1 MTHPSTLPDH
11 AADQL
16 ARYKELVERYQG
28 AVDLI
33 SKRGL
38 EEFDRYVSEGL
49 RYAALIARLAG
60 PAPCVVDVGSGVG
73 LPGVV
78 IAIALPGADVR
89 LVERRHRRAAFLEL
103 VVAQL
108 GLGNAEVVEGDV
120 RDLEGVTADVV
131 TAQAVASQT
140 ALVDLTRGVR
150 AEASWL
156 ISRRGPGWREELG
169 LPEAAVGAGQDGEA
183 DGALQDEAGHA
194 AQAEAEL
201 ARADIVE
208 EVLEPHGSLVAIRLP
223 GGSACRS
230 SA

>member
-1 MTHPSTLPDH
+1 MTHGITVPDH

-28 AVDLI
+28 ALDLI

-38 EEFDRYVSEGL
+38 EEFDRYVREGL
-49 RYAALIARLAG
+49 RYAALIERLAG
-60 PAPCVVDVGSGVG
+60 PDPCVVDVGSGVG

-78 IAIALPGADVR
+78 IAVALPGADVH
-89 LVERRHRRAAFLEL
+89 LVERRHRRAVFLEL
-103 VVAQL
+103 TVAQL
-108 GLGNAEVVEGDV
+108 GLGNAKVVEGDV
-120 RDLEGVTADVV
+120 RDLKGVVADVV

-140 ALVDLTRGVR
+140 ALVNLTRGVR
-150 AEASWL
+150 AESSWL
-156 ISRRGPGWREELG
+156 ISRRGPAWREELG
-169 LPEAAVGAGQDGEA
+169 LPEPAVAAGRGSGA
-183 DGALQDEAGHA
+183 DGA

-201 ARADIVE
+201 ATADIVE

>member
-1 MTHPSTLPDH
+1 MTHGSTLPDH

-16 ARYKELVERYQG
+16 AHYKELVDRYQG
-28 AVDLI
+28 TLDLI

-38 EEFDRYVSEGL
+38 EEFDRYVREGL

-60 PAPCVVDVGSGVG
+60 PSPCVVDVGSGAG

-78 IAIALPGADVR
+78 IAAALPGADVH

-103 VVAQL
+103 AVAQL
-108 GLGNAEVVEGDV
+108 GLGNAKVFEGDV
-120 RDLEGVTADVV
+120 RELEGVAADVV
-131 TAQAVASQT
+131 TAQAVASLA
-140 ALVDLTRGVR
+140 ALVNLTRHVR
-150 AEASWL
+150 AESSWL

-169 LPEAAVGAGQDGEA
+169 LPDRAIDASRAGGADVTV
-183 DGALQDEAGHA
+183 
-194 AQAEAEL
+194 QAEGEL
-201 ARADIVE
+201 VGADIVE
-208 EVLEPHGSLVAIRLP
+208 DALEPHGSLVAIRLP